1 MAANTVCISRF
12 LGAGGEEI
20 GRAVA
25 ERLGFRYVDDQIISR
40 VAERSN
46 VTPEIAAKAEER
58 QSIVSRVIDA
68 LSGGSSMHFDD
79 QSIPVASAAD
89 YQELIRDVVV
99 ETGNKGQAVIVAHA
113 ASHAFPDAPG
123 VLRVLI
129 TASEDAQVRRLVDGG
144 SAQSEA
150 TDAARESQRAR
161 ADYLKRFYGVDS
173 ERPEQY
179 DVVLNTD
186 SVDVTRAVDLI
197 VELAQ

>member
-1 MAANTVCISRF
+1 M
-12 LGAGGEEI
+12 
-20 GRAVA
+20 
-25 ERLGFRYVDDQIISR
+25 
-40 VAERSN
+40 
-46 VTPEIAAKAEER
+46 
-58 QSIVSRVIDA
+58 
-68 LSGGSSMHFDD
+68 
-79 QSIPVASAAD
+79 
-89 YQELIRDVVV
+89 
-99 ETGNKGQAVIVAHA
+99 
-113 ASHAFPDAPG
+113 
-123 VLRVLI
+123 LI

-150 TDAARESQRAR
+150 NDAVRESQRAR